1 MQPIQISRKIIIS
14 SYHWDVSKGVEAD
27 GLVSSV
33 VTGHVALAAVDAHL
47 RINQGDN
54 VLPRREVSGYTTCW

>member
-1 MQPIQISRKIIIS
+1 M
-14 SYHWDVSKGVEAD
+14 SKGVEAD
-27 GLVSSV
+27 GLVSGV

-54 VLPRREVSGYTTCW
+54 MLPREEVSGYTT